1 MKPDLLRKVR
11 IQHGWSQTKVAEA
24 LGVDT
29 RTVRRWEM
37 GEAIPFP
44 YYRQKL
50 SRLFG
55 KTAGELGLLPDSN
68 EDDAIEEASPFIAQ
82 STMPDTPAPTSFPA
96 DPTIPQILESMNSL
110 LECES
115 EVPAAQEA
123 VVNSE
128 VESIQAHPE
137 GMRVSR
143 SYPFSSR
150 FFWDINSHVKLA
162 LSSRPFD
169 RFSSRHLALIGSA
182 ILLVILVIAAVLPV
196 FHWQAPFRSTR
207 TQNHSG
213 SPSTIA
219 QAQASAK
226 SQTTATFQ
234 NIYTQVT
241 SGTPVINDSLSAQS
255 NTSWDTYHN
264 DDSSGCTFTGGA
276 LHCLSTLGSYE
287 HSLALSNNFSNL
299 ANLAIEVSATLI
311 KGDRTEVL
319 LRWHDHTASG
329 YRFYLTSDG
338 YYTFEFL
345 DNGDEHVLISQSSS
359 AIHTGT
365 GQSNTMTIIARK
377 NTFYLYINKK
387 YVNSISDSSFSSGQI
402 AAASDGKDTI
412 SEVAF
417 SNIRVWQL

>member
-1 MKPDLLRKVR
+1 M
-11 IQHGWSQTKVAEA
+11 
-24 LGVDT
+24 
-29 RTVRRWEM
+29 
-37 GEAIPFP
+37 
-44 YYRQKL
+44 
-50 SRLFG
+50 
-55 KTAGELGLLPDSN
+55 
-68 EDDAIEEASPFIAQ
+68 
-82 STMPDTPAPTSFPA
+82 
-96 DPTIPQILESMNSL
+96 
-110 LECES
+110 
-115 EVPAAQEA
+115 
-123 VVNSE
+123 
-128 VESIQAHPE
+128 
-137 GMRVSR
+137 
-143 SYPFSSR
+143 
-150 FFWDINSHVKLA
+150 
-162 LSSRPFD
+162 
-169 RFSSRHLALIGSA
+169 
-182 ILLVILVIAAVLPV
+182 
-196 FHWQAPFRSTR
+196 
-207 TQNHSG
+207 
-213 SPSTIA
+213 A